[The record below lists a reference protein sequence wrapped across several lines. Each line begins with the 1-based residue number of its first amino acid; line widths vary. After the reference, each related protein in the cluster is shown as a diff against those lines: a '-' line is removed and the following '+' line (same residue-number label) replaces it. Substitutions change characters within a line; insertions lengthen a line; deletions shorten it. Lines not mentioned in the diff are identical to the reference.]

1 MADPPLPPKWVTSFM
16 NLYILFTDVN
26 VDLFLSRDLDSRIS
40 VREVAAVH
48 EFIQSDYLMHV
59 SIFFLFLF
67 DVHFCYQ
74 FFYFFRL

>member
-1 MADPPLPPKWVTSFM
+1 M

-59 SIFFLFLF
+59 SIFLK
-67 DVHFCYQ
+67 FC
-74 FFYFFRL
+74 FT